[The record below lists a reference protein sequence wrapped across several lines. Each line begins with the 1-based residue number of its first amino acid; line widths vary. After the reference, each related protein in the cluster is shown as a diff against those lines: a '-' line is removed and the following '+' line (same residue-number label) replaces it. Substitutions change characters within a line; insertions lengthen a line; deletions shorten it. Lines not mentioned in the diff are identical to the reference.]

1 MAWERFQPYPDPDS
15 GDNDIRATLAI
26 SPEEARMGTNRT
38 LTLPGGQ
45 AVIVTVPSGAYDGQ
59 VIRLPGLASSP
70 GSGASGDLLL
80 TLAIQYMPAADT
92 FPNSGNA
99 EPTMWASYSD
109 IQDTPPPPPPS
120 SSWLSTQQA
129 GAFVGQSSSFTPP
142 PYPVNQGMLTPPPP
156 IPDRATR
163 ARPATGKIILLV
175 ALALLIIA
183 GATGLFIV
191 VRNNQVASDKANG
204 TATARTAS
212 TQAENATATTFSA
225 SSNATST
232 AIVRSTASLVA
243 NNPNPYAP
251 GNSTLAIYST
261 LADSNADPTWPSNP
275 GSCTYAGR
283 AYHVATPKPPFFQE
297 CTNTHVAFNDFA
309 FEVQVTIIK
318 GDAAGLAFRDDGN
331 GNFYL
336 FIIDR
341 SGFYVLYKYVN
352 SSPKPALI
360 SGSSAAIHQ
369 GLNSAKI
376 MAVVAR
382 GDTFTLY
389 VDHQQIASGRDS
401 TYNTAGSCGLVAT
414 SYTNNNQPAEA
425 AFSNAR
431 AWSF

>member
-1 MAWERFQPYPDPDS
+1 MGWERFQPDS
-15 GDNDIRATLAI
+15 GENDIRATLAI
-26 SPEEARMGTNRT
+26 SPEEARTGTNRT

-45 AVIVTVPSGAYDGQ
+45 PVIVTVPSGSYDGQ
-59 VIRLPGLASSP
+59 VIRLPGFASSP
-70 GSGASGDLLL
+70 GTGSGDLLL
-80 TLAIQYMPAADT
+80 TLAIQHMPAADI

-99 EPTMWASYSD
+99 EPTAWASYSD
-109 IQDTPPPPPPS
+109 IQDMAPPPPPS
-120 SSWLSTQQA
+120 NSWQAPPQA
-129 GAFVGQSSSFTPP
+129 GPFAGQLSSFTPP
-142 PYPVNQGMLTPPPP
+142 YAVNQGLLTPPPT
-156 IPDRATR
+156 IPGRATR
-163 ARPATGKIILLV
+163 ARPSTGKVILLA

-183 GATGLFIV
+183 GGTGLFIV

-204 TATARTAS
+204 TATAQAAS

-225 SSNATST
+225 STNATST
-232 AIVRSTASLVA
+232 VIVRSTASLVA
-243 NNPNPYAP
+243 NNPDPYAP
-251 GNSTLAIYST
+251 GNSTLALYSP
-261 LADSNADPTWPSNP
+261 LADGNADPTWPSNP
-275 GSCTYAGR
+275 GSCTYSGG
-283 AYHVATPKPPFFQE
+283 AYHVTTPKQPFFQE
-297 CTNTHVAFNDFA
+297 CANTHVAFNNFA

-336 FIIDR
+336 FVIDR
-341 SGFYVLYKYVN
+341 SGFYVLYKYAN
-352 SSPKPALI
+352 NSPKPALI
-360 SGSSAAIHQ
+360 SGSNAAIHR
-369 GLNSAKI
+369 GLNSAEI

-389 VDHQQIASGRDS
+389 VDHQQIASGRDN